1 METYLLI
8 VSVALF
14 LGVMGIIAML
24 EQRRK
29 IEQAHF
35 DQVHQTL
42 AGCLEALKAVQ
53 AGNEAQSGQL
63 IEALAQLQATIEV
76 TGNNATEARQAVAA
90 EVVRTTEKSVG
101 HLEAVIVQQQKA
113 LDATLVRASETTSES
128 AGLRSKELLAEVQR
142 TTKAVEALKASLEES
157 VSFSANP

>member
-14 LGVMGIIAML
+14 LGVMGIVAML
-24 EQRRK
+24 EHRRRTEK
-29 IEQAHF
+29 ARF
-35 DQVHQTL
+35 DQLHQTL
-42 AGCLEALKAVQ
+42 AGCLETLRAVQ
-53 AGNEAQSGQL
+53 AGNEAQSSQL
-63 IEALAQLQATIEV
+63 MEALVQLQATIEV
-76 TGNNATEARQAVAA
+76 TGNNATESRRAAATEVA
-90 EVVRTTEKSVG
+90 RTTEKSVG

-128 AGLRSKELLAEVQR
+128 SGLRSKELLAEVQR

-157 VSFSANP
+157 VSFGANP